1 MTIATDLAPTQCKL
15 IRICLEFNDGVLVR
29 SDAEI
34 DIYNADGNLLLRHA
48 IGIPW
53 TVGERAAIEG
63 NITDKY
69 ISFKSV
75 NGLTEYVEPDIILLS
90 S

>member
-1 MTIATDLAPTQCKL
+1 MTIQDDLMPIQCKL
-15 IRICLEFNDGVLVR
+15 IRICLQFEDGILVQ

-34 DIYNADGNLLLRHA
+34 DIFNAVGNLLLRHA

-69 ISFKSV
+69 IAFKSV
-75 NGLTEYVEPDIILLS
+75 NGLIEYNP
-90 S
+90 

>member
-1 MTIATDLAPTQCKL
+1 MPIQCKL
-15 IRICLEFNDGVLVR
+15 IRICLQFEDGILVQ

-34 DIYNADGNLLLRHA
+34 DIFNAVGNLLLRHA

-69 ISFKSV
+69 IAFKSV
-75 NGLTEYVEPDIILLS
+75 NGLIEYNP
-90 S
+90 